1 MPDCC
6 DPRIAASRFKRN
18 VTNRFLKASPDSSLP
33 YRNDNGVAALCAWDA
48 NAGERPSIGQIITGC
63 CQHLSDRR
71 VRVSERIVLECAQ
84 TRSAF
89 GFPTHGLRWSS
100 WIAPDRRTGHGRTAA
115 MTAIEVRRR
124 WYRYPTDNRGAAPG
138 PAVDA
143 GVGRVNVPAG
153 NRSLPAD
160 WPAAF
165 SCLGYD
171 QPVLRGR
178 RAAKSSMII
187 TF

>member
-18 VTNRFLKASPDSSLP
+18 VTNRFLQASPDSSLP

-48 NAGERPSIGQIITGC
+48 NAGERPSIGQIITVC

-138 PAVDA
+138 QPSMPGLDVSTSRLATGRCRRTGPRRLLVSATISPCCVADA
-143 GVGRVNVPAG
+143 LQNP
-153 NRSLPAD
+153 L
-160 WPAAF
+160 
-165 SCLGYD
+165 
-171 QPVLRGR
+171 
-178 RAAKSSMII
+178 
-187 TF
+187 